1 MIDDDGTATIT
12 IPTATDALTEG
23 NETLT
28 LTVNGKK
35 ASVAVLDDNTVK
47 IASVVLENDTQGA
60 SALYRLGDGSV
71 AIGEAGLYDGDELT
85 DYTPLKASPSKSYV
99 VPKSVVSLITYP
111 DGGYGLLSKTG
122 AVYSEQKFSDE
133 GIAQGK
139 VVKLSASQLLAKETE
154 IGSDLDDDGKI
165 GDAISAVLDGDG
177 DQGQEA
183 LGLYQTLSGNLIIAE
198 SGLEEG
204 GTAGE
209 RLILM
214 TSKTKSFTI
223 KSTQTVLGLAQKES
237 GNWEILIQSGK
248 AISAQTFDA
257 QTGLAKGKATTL
269 KTAQLDAREYY
280 YNLDLTGDD
289 DISVVGQE
297 TMPVGWAV

>member
-1 MIDDDGTATIT
+1 
-12 IPTATDALTEG
+12 
-23 NETLT
+23 
-28 LTVNGKK
+28 
-35 ASVAVLDDNTVK
+35 
-47 IASVVLENDTQGA
+47 
-60 SALYRLGDGSV
+60 
-71 AIGEAGLYDGDELT
+71 
-85 DYTPLKASPSKSYV
+85 
-99 VPKSVVSLITYP
+99 
-111 DGGYGLLSKTG
+111 
-122 AVYSEQKFSDE
+122 
-133 GIAQGK
+133 

-204 GTAGE
+204 NAAQE
-209 RLILM
+209 RLILWA
-214 TSKTKSFTI
+214 SKTKAFAL
-223 KSTQTVLGLAQKES
+223 KSTQTVLGLSQKES

-257 QTGLAKGKATTL
+257 QTGLAKGKATIL

-289 DISVVGQE
+289 DISLVGQE
-297 TMPVGWAV
+297 TMPVGWTA